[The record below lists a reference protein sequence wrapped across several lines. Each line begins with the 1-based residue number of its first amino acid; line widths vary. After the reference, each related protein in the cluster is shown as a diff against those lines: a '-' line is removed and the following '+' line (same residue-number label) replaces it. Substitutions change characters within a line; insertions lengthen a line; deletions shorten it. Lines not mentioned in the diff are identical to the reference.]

1 MARAIVIGAGVGG
14 LAAGLALQ
22 CRGWDVTILE
32 RAPALEQVGAGLA
45 VAPNALRALD
55 VLGLGKEVRALSA
68 LQGEAGITAADGRW
82 ISRGDAAAA
91 EARFGEPTLV
101 VHRATLVGL
110 LAGALAPGTLR
121 LGVEAGAVD
130 AAAGAVTVGGGLTV
144 GGEQMNA
151 DLVVAADGLHSAVR
165 RQLFPAAPAPV
176 YTGVTSWRIVV
187 PHPGI
192 PLRPVESWGRG
203 TVFGVA
209 VLGDGRVYCYAT
221 APAPAGARSDDEKAE
236 MLRVFGR
243 RPAPIPQLIEAADA
257 VVRTDIRCFDAPLE
271 RFHEGRVAL
280 LGDAAHAMTPNLGQG
295 ACQAIEDAV
304 VLAAYADRPG
314 GLALYSVVRVP
325 RTTEVAAASRR
336 IGRLTQISNP
346 MAVWARDI
354 AMRLAGRLGPNLVL
368 RQMDPILSWRP
379 PDVSG

>member
-1 MARAIVIGAGVGG
+1 MARAVVIGAGVGG
-14 LAAGLALQ
+14 LSAGLALQ
-22 CRGWDVTILE
+22 RAGWDVTVLE
-32 RAPALEQVGAGLA
+32 RAPGLEQVGAGLA

-55 VLGLGKEVRALSA
+55 VLGVGNEVRALSA

-82 ISRGDAAAA
+82 ISRTDAAAA
-91 EARFGEPTLV
+91 EARFGGPTVV
-101 VHRATLVGL
+101 VHRATLIEL

-121 LGVEAGAVD
+121 LGVEAGSVD
-130 AAAGAVTVGGGLTV
+130 AAAGALTA
-144 GGEQMNA
+144 GADRMTA
-151 DLVVAADGLHSAVR
+151 DLVVAADGLHSPVR

-176 YTGVTSWRIVV
+176 YTGLTSWRIVV
-187 PHPGI
+187 PHPGV
-192 PLRPVESWGRG
+192 PLRPVESWGHG
-203 TVFGVA
+203 TVFGIA

-221 APAPAGARSDDEKAE
+221 APAPPGGRADDEKAE

-243 RPAPIPQLIEAADA
+243 RPAPIPQLIEAADG
-257 VVRTDIRCFDAPLE
+257 VVRTDVRCLDRPLN

-304 VLAAYADRPG
+304 VLATYADRAG
-314 GLALYSVVRVP
+314 GLARYSAVRVP

-346 MAVWARDI
+346 VAVWARDA

-379 PDVSG
+379 PEMERLPPGA

>member
-1 MARAIVIGAGVGG
+1 MARAVVIGAGVGG

-22 CRGWDVTILE
+22 RKGWDVTILE

-45 VAPNALRALD
+45 IAPNALRALD
-55 VLGLGKEVRALSA
+55 VLGIGPEVRKLSA

-82 ISRGDAAAA
+82 ISRTDAAAA
-91 EARFGEPTLV
+91 EARFGEPTVV
-101 VHRATLVGL
+101 VHRATLVDL
-110 LAGALAPGTLR
+110 LAGALVPGTLR
-121 LGVEAGAVD
+121 LGVEAGPVD
-130 AAAGAVTVGGGLTV
+130 ATAGTVSAAGQQHT
-144 GGEQMNA
+144 A
-151 DLVVAADGLHSAVR
+151 DLVIAADGLHSPVR
-165 RQLFPAAPAPV
+165 RQLFPKAPAPV

-187 PHPGI
+187 PHPGVV
-192 PLRPVESWGRG
+192 LRPVESWGRG
-203 TVFGVA
+203 TVFGIA

-221 APAPAGARSDDEKAE
+221 ATAPAGGRAEDEKAE

-257 VVRTDIRCFDAPLE
+257 VVRTDIRCLDAPLD
-271 RFHEGRVAL
+271 RFDEGRVAL

-304 VLAAYADRPG
+304 VLSAYAGRPG
-314 GLALYSVVRVP
+314 GLALYSAVRVP
-325 RTTEVAAASRR
+325 RTAAVAATSRR

-346 MAVWARDI
+346 VAVWARDT

-379 PDVSG
+379 PDVSR

>member
-1 MARAIVIGAGVGG
+1 MARAVVIGAGVGG

-22 CRGWDVTILE
+22 RAGWDVAILE
-32 RAPALEQVGAGLA
+32 RASGLEQVGAGLA

-55 VLGLGKEVRALSA
+55 VLGVGNEVRALSA

-82 ISRGDAAAA
+82 ISRTDAAAA
-91 EARFGEPTLV
+91 EARFGEPTVV
-101 VHRATLVGL
+101 VHRATLIEL
-110 LAGALAPGTLR
+110 LAGTLAPGTLR
-121 LGVEAGAVD
+121 LGVEAGPVD
-130 AAAGAVTVGGGLTV
+130 AAAGAVNA
-144 GGEQMNA
+144 GGERMTA
-151 DLVVAADGLHSAVR
+151 DLVVAADGLHSPVR
-165 RQLFPAAPAPV
+165 RQLFPRAPAPV

-187 PHPGI
+187 PHPGV

-203 TVFGVA
+203 TVFGIA

-221 APAPAGARSDDEKAE
+221 APAPAGAQADDEKAE

-243 RPAPIPQLIEAADA
+243 RPAPIPQLIEAADT
-257 VVRTDIRCFDAPLE
+257 VVRTDIRCLSGPLD

-304 VLAAYADRPG
+304 VLAAYADRAG
-314 GLALYSVVRVP
+314 GLALYSAARVP

-346 MAVWARDI
+346 VAVWARDT

-379 PDVSG
+379 PGVSR